1 MVQRDKKRA
10 TLRLFGLELSMRRWA
25 ALIGWGA
32 VALVVFA
39 TLSPI
44 GARPH
49 IAHLGPQIERFI
61 AYLIAAAALATAYPS
76 RKGVILTCIVAG
88 AAGLELAQHFEASR
102 HARILDAAVK
112 IVGGVT
118 GLTVAALCER
128 FWWKRVPA
136 PATVRHTD
144 HAPHS

>member
-1 MVQRDKKRA
+1 MVQRERQDA
-10 TLRLFGLELSMRRWA
+10 VLRLFGVELSMRRCA

-32 VALVVFA
+32 VALVVVA

-61 AYLIAAAALATAYPS
+61 AYLVAAAALATAYPA
-76 RKGVILTCIVAG
+76 RKGVILVCIVAG

-102 HARILDAAVK
+102 HARSLDALVK

-118 GLTVAALCER
+118 GLAMAALYERLWPKRVAAR
-128 FWWKRVPA
+128 AVAR
-136 PATVRHTD
+136 RRD
-144 HAPHS
+144 